1 MALVDLKCTDFRCL
15 ASVALSLEPGNNLIF
30 GANASGKTSLLEA
43 MAYLGRGRS
52 FRGASV
58 RELIRHGAEEF
69 MIVGTVEHDGLSR
82 TLGVR
87 NGRQGQEVHAGG
99 EKTASAAPLAEALPL
114 QVIDPD
120 VHALIAGGP
129 ESRRRYIDWLAFHV
143 EPGYLDAW
151 RRYRRALK
159 QRNAALKSGDPAS
172 LQVWDDELAELGD
185 LVDGARR
192 RMVRLVSPALVEVG
206 ESLLGAPVAIEYRQ
220 GWNAELSLRD
230 ALAAGV
236 DRDLQLGSTQAG
248 PHRADLALAYDERKA
263 RKVVSRGQQ
272 KLLACALVIAASDT
286 VQSHLERPL
295 LLLLDD
301 PSAELD
307 RQSVQRLMA
316 AVEALGSQV
325 VATTLD
331 PEQAVFSEPAAMFH
345 VEQGVVN
352 RVE

>member
-1 MALVDLKCTDFRCL
+1 
-15 ASVALSLEPGNNLIF
+15 
-30 GANASGKTSLLEA
+30 

-69 MIVGTVEHDGLSR
+69 LIVGTVERDGLSQ

-120 VHALIAGGP
+120 VHSLIAGGP
-129 ESRRRYIDWLAFHV
+129 EFRRRYVDWLAFHV
-143 EPGYLDAW
+143 EPGYLESW

-159 QRNAALKSGDPAS
+159 QRNSALKSGGNPAG
-172 LQVWDDELAELGD
+172 LRVWNEEMAQLGV

-192 RMVRLVSPALVEVG
+192 RMAGLVSP
-206 ESLLGAPVAIEYRQ
+206 SLLQTGEALLGSPVAIEYRQ
-220 GWNAELSLRD
+220 GWNAEMSLAE
-230 ALAAGV
+230 ALAAGTE
-236 DRDLQLGSTQAG
+236 RDLQLGSTQAG
-248 PHRADLALAYDERKA
+248 PHRGDLSLAYDERKA

-272 KLLACALVIAASDT
+272 KLLACALVIAATET
-286 VQSHLERPL
+286 VQAHLERPL

-307 RQSVQRLMA
+307 REAVGRLMT
-316 AVEALGSQV
+316 AVEGLGSQV

-331 PEQAVFSEPAAMFH
+331 PEQAVFSGPAAMFH
-345 VEQGVVN
+345 VEQGVVE
-352 RVE
+352 RIE

>member
-1 MALVDLKCTDFRCL
+1 MALVELKCTDFRCL
-15 ASVALSLEPGNNLIF
+15 ASAALSLEPGNNLIF

-69 MIVGTVEHDGLSR
+69 LIVGTVEHDGLSQ

-120 VHALIAGGP
+120 VHSLIAGGP

-143 EPGYLDAW
+143 EPGYLEAW

-159 QRNAALKSGDPAS
+159 QRNAALKSGGNPAG
-172 LQVWDDELAELGD
+172 LRRVERRDGELGV
-185 LVDGARR
+185 LVDGARQ
-192 RMVRLVSPALVEVG
+192 RMVALVSPSLVETG
-206 ESLLGAPVAIEYRQ
+206 EALLGAPAVAIEYRQ
-220 GWNAELSLRD
+220 GWNAELSLAE
-230 ALAAGV
+230 ALVAGAE
-236 DRDLQLGSTQAG
+236 RDLQLGSTQAG

-263 RKVVSRGQQ
+263 RRVVSRGQQ
-272 KLLACALVIAASDT
+272 KAAGLRAGHCRDGN
-286 VQSHLERPL
+286 RP
-295 LLLLDD
+295 DA
-301 PSAELD
+301 S
-307 RQSVQRLMA
+307 
-316 AVEALGSQV
+316 
-325 VATTLD
+325 
-331 PEQAVFSEPAAMFH
+331 
-345 VEQGVVN
+345 
-352 RVE
+352 